1 MTWLAVSLALASSP
15 ATSPAA
21 PWRLLATPAV
31 HVGLRPAAFVD
42 NEDGGR
48 LEGGAG
54 ASVQVTA
61 WFVTL

>member
-1 MTWLAVSLALASSP
+1 MTWIAVSLALASSP

-21 PWRLLATPAV
+21 PWRLVTTPAV

-42 NEDGGR
+42 NEDAGR

-54 ASVQVTA
+54 VTVQVTA
-61 WFVTL
+61 WLVTL

>member
-1 MTWLAVSLALASSP
+1 MTWIAVSLALASSP
-15 ATSPAA
+15 ATSPAS
-21 PWRLLATPAV
+21 PWRIVATSSV

-42 NEDGGR
+42 NEDRGR

-61 WFVTL
+61 WVVTL